1 MDHRIVPAGRPGWQ
15 LCALGKALAL
25 AGMLALLFQSAA
37 QAQTARLS
45 VRNNCGF
52 PVWMAS
58 LNNAGQ
64 PPLADGIVRL
74 ARNDVHNYA
83 IPDGGWAGRL
93 WPKTGCNANGRNCVA
108 GDAVPPCPP
117 TGCQPPADSK
127 VEFNFARLSS
137 SDSSW
142 YDITLVDG
150 YSLPF
155 RIAPRGASS
164 GSCVATSC
172 ALSVAACP
180 QNEIQGLGNLRVV
193 KNGTVVQC
201 LSPCKRWN
209 WPPPIGLGKSEQ
221 QGLGQAV
228 CCPTPP
234 VSSGECRAGIV
245 VQTYYV
251 KNVRAACPT
260 AYSFAY
266 DDEAGLH
273 TCPADAAFDV
283 TLCP

>member
-1 MDHRIVPAGRPGWQ
+1 MNDRILPAGRPGRRPR
-15 LCALGKALAL
+15 ALGRALML
-25 AGMLALLFQSAA
+25 AGALALLFQSAA
-37 QAQTARLS
+37 QAQTTCLS
-45 VRNNCGF
+45 VRNNCSF

-58 LNNAGQ
+58 LNNSGQ

-74 ARNDVHNYA
+74 NRNDVHDYA
-83 IPDGGWAGRL
+83 IPAAGWAGRL
-93 WPKTGCNANGRNCVA
+93 WPKTGCDANGRNCAA
-108 GDAVPPCPP
+108 GEAVPPCPP

-150 YSLPF
+150 FSLPF
-155 RIAPRGASS
+155 RIAPRGGGG
-164 GSCVATSC
+164 GSCVPTSC
-172 ALSVAACP
+172 ALSVATCP

-193 KNGTVVQC
+193 RNGAVVQC

-209 WPPPIGLGKSEQ
+209 WPPPIGLGNPEQ
-221 QGLGQAV
+221 QGLGKAV

-234 VSSGECRAGIV
+234 VSAGECQAGIV
-245 VQTYYV
+245 VQTRYV
-251 KNVRAACPT
+251 QAVRAACPT

-266 DDEAGLH
+266 DDRAGLH
-273 TCPADAAFDV
+273 TCSANTAFDV